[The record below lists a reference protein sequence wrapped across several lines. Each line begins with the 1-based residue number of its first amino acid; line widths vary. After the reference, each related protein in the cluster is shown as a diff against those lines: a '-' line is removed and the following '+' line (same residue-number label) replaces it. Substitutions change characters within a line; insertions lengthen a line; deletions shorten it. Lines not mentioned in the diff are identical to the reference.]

1 LPLWTDPGLDPSP
14 LVDGKLA
21 PFMSLA
27 PGSPDEARMGRLSPE
42 EPVFKALLRCG
53 LEAAA
58 SIVRPAPT
66 GLGAAI
72 QGKEGR

>member
-1 LPLWTDPGLDPSP
+1 
-14 LVDGKLA
+14 
-21 PFMSLA
+21 MSLA

-42 EPVFKALLRCG
+42 EPVFKTLLRCG